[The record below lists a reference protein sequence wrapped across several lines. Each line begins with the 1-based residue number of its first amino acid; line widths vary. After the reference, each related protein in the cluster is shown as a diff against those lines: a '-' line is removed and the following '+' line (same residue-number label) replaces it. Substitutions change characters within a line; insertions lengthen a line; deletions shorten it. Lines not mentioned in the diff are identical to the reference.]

1 MIANLLNY
9 LVTASFLIIPLEGKS
24 YYGSTFYLQ
33 WKIAKLEMFQKSASP
48 DWCCSSQLFGR
59 KVLSP
64 ELNKWLRET
73 KLWWSA
79 RWAGD
84 HPGPCFLLPLLSHL
98 HQDWRVQ
105 EGSIFIW
112 IPRSV
117 KRPIWF
123 RTLPPMRPSCCC
135 LTRRPLSRHFTQP
148 RWKTTQFNWEST
160 GINLH
165 LKTFPGVLLC
175 QTWIMSIYSFEFA
188 QFS

>member
-1 MIANLLNY
+1 MENCQIGNVSKECKSRLVLFQPVVWQEGSLTRIRLL
-9 LVTASFLIIPLEGKS
+9 
-24 YYGSTFYLQ
+24 
-33 WKIAKLEMFQKSASP
+33 
-48 DWCCSSQLFGR
+48 
-59 KVLSP
+59 
-64 ELNKWLRET
+64 LRET

-84 HPGPCFLLPLLSHL
+84 HPGPCLLLPLLSHL

-123 RTLPPMRPSCCC
+123 RTLPPMQPSCCC

-165 LKTFPGVLLC
+165 LETFLRVLLC
-175 QTWIMSIYSFEFA
+175 QTWIISIYSFEFA
-188 QFS
+188 LFSLN